1 MRIMKNISLVII
13 SSILSFTSYCS
24 VAKEPTKAVIA
35 HVTAST
41 ADTLSITHA
50 AGVTQIH
57 KNPQRVILFDF
68 GTYDSL
74 EKLGLTSHVVGLP
87 KSIPSYIKGKVSS
100 SMTEVGGMK
109 DPDLNAIALLQPDLI
124 IITGRQGNSYDALS
138 AIAPTIS
145 LATDQNTYFSSVK
158 TNAELLGQIFDK
170 KDDVA
175 RYIEALSHQIAS
187 IKSDKAPENLTALT
201 LIHNNG
207 NFGVTH
213 QPIVFDV
220 LGMKQAKVTLP
231 KSDNKKRIPLTTHDI
246 AQANPDIIFIV
257 DRSAAIGATPLDK
270 TKFEDD
276 NLRSTPAFK
285 NGKIVYLTPDL
296 WYLSGAGLESTAAQ
310 LTEVANAL

>member
-1 MRIMKNISLVII
+1 MKNISLVII

-24 VAKEPTKAVIA
+24 AAKEPTKAVSA

-74 EKLGLTSHVVGLP
+74 EKLGLASHVVGLP
-87 KSIPSYIKGKVSS
+87 KSIPNYIESKVSP

-109 DPDLNAIALLQPDLI
+109 DPDLKAITLLQPDLI
-124 IITGRQGNSYDALS
+124 MITGRQGNSYAALS

-145 LATDQNTYFSSVK
+145 LTTDQNAYFASVK

-175 RYIEALSHQIAS
+175 RYLEALSQQIAS
-187 IKSDKAPENLTALT
+187 IKSDKLPENLTALT

-220 LGMKQAKVTLP
+220 LGMKQANVILP
-231 KSDNKKRIPLTTHDI
+231 KPDNKKRVPLTTHDI
-246 AQANPDIIFIV
+246 AQANSDIIFIV
-257 DRSAAIGATPLDK
+257 DRSEAIGATPLDK

-276 NLRSTPAFK
+276 NLRSTSAFK

>member
-1 MRIMKNISLVII
+1 MKNISLVIL

-24 VAKEPTKAVIA
+24 AAKEPTKAVIA

-74 EKLGLTSHVVGLP
+74 EKLGLASHVVGLP
-87 KSIPSYIKGKVSS
+87 KSIPSYIKGKVSPS
-100 SMTEVGGMK
+100 IADVGGMK
-109 DPDLNAIALLQPDLI
+109 DPDLNAITLLQPDLI
-124 IITGRQGNSYDALS
+124 IITGRQGNAYAALS
-138 AIAPTIS
+138 AVAPTIS
-145 LATDQNTYFSSVK
+145 LATDQKTYFASVK
-158 TNAELLGQIFDK
+158 ANAELLGQIFDK

-175 RYIEALSHQIAS
+175 RYIEALSQQIAS

-220 LGMKQAKVTLP
+220 LGMKQAKVALS
-231 KSDNKKRIPLTTHDI
+231 KSEDSNKKRVPLTTHDI
-246 AQANPDIIFIV
+246 AQAEPDIIFIV

-270 TKFEDD
+270 AKFEDD

-285 NGKIVYLTPDL
+285 NGKIIYLTPDL

>member
-1 MRIMKNISLVII
+1 MKNISLVIL

-24 VAKEPTKAVIA
+24 AAKEPTKAVIA
-35 HVTAST
+35 HVTTST
-41 ADTLSITHA
+41 ADTLSIKHA

-74 EKLGLTSHVVGLP
+74 EKLGLASHVVGLP
-87 KSIPSYIKGKVSS
+87 KSIPSYIKGKVSPS
-100 SMTEVGGMK
+100 IADVGGMK
-109 DPDLNAIALLQPDLI
+109 DPDLNAITLLQPDLI
-124 IITGRQGNSYDALS
+124 IITGRQGNSYAALS
-138 AIAPTIS
+138 AVAPTIS
-145 LATDQNTYFSSVK
+145 LATDQNTYFASVK
-158 TNAELLGQIFDK
+158 KNAELLGQIFDK
-170 KDDVA
+170 KDDVT
-175 RYIEALSHQIAS
+175 RYIEALSQQIAA

-220 LGMKQAKVTLP
+220 LGMKHAKVALAQ
-231 KSDNKKRIPLTTHDI
+231 SEESNKKRVPLTTHDI
-246 AQANPDIIFIV
+246 AQAEPDIIFIV

-270 TKFEDD
+270 AKFEDD